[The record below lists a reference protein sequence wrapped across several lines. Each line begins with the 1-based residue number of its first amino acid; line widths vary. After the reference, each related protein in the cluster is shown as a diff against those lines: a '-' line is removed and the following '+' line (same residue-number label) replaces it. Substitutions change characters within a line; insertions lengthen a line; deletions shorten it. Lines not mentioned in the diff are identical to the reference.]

1 MKIEAGRPNA
11 EGIGTQ
17 RLEQTTVDKTSK
29 GGRQADTAGDSV
41 SVSTDAQLATTAARE
56 AAAAPAIRQDKVD
69 AARKA
74 LAAGTVGNDSRKLA
88 DKMISSLLEK

>member
-17 RLEQTTVDKTSK
+17 RLEQTTVDKASK
-29 GGRQADTAGDSV
+29 GGRHADTGADSV

-56 AAAAPAIRQDKVD
+56 AAAAPAIRQEKVD

-74 LAAGTVGNDSRKLA
+74 LEAGTLGNDPRKLA
-88 DKMISSLLEK
+88 DKIISSLLEK

>member
-17 RLEQTTVDKTSK
+17 RLEPTTVDKTSK
-29 GGRQADTAGDSV
+29 GGRQADTSADSV
-41 SVSTDAQLATTAARE
+41 SLSTDAQLATTAARQ
-56 AAAAPAIRQDKVD
+56 AAAAPAIRQEKVE

-74 LAAGTVGNDSRKLA
+74 LEAGTVGNDPQQLA
-88 DKMISSLLEK
+88 DKIISSLLEK

>member
-17 RLEQTTVDKTSK
+17 RLEQTNVDKTSK
-29 GGRQADTAGDSV
+29 GGRQADTSADSV
-41 SVSTDAQLATTAARE
+41 RLSTDAQLATTAARE
-56 AAAAPAIRQDKVD
+56 AAAAPAIRQDKVE

-74 LAAGTVGNDSRKLA
+74 LEAGSVGNDARKLA
-88 DKMISSLLEK
+88 DKIISSLLEK

>member
-17 RLEQTTVDKTSK
+17 RLEQTTVDRTSK
-29 GGRQADTAGDSV
+29 GGRHGDTGADSV

-56 AAAAPAIRQDKVD
+56 AAAAPAIRQDKVE

-74 LAAGTVGNDSRKLA
+74 LEAGTVGADARKLA
-88 DKMISSLLEK
+88 DKIISSLLEK